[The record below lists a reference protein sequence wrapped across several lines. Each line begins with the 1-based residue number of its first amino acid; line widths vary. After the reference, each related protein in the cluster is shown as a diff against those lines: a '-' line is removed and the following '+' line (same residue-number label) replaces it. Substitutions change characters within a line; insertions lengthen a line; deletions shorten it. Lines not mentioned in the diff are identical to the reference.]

1 MAGGTPDA
9 SLAETIALL
18 WTDHSRPVG
27 RTGRSIND
35 FVAAATELA
44 RASGLEALSM
54 RAIAERLGVRTMATY
69 NFAPGKAA
77 LLALMVDHAYRDLYP
92 TGAIPAA
99 DAWRARL
106 KRVAKANRELFLA
119 NSWLHAACRARSLM
133 GPHELAKYEVELAA
147 LEKIGLTDVEMDQTL
162 AAILNHAAHISALES
177 QLLVERRGS
186 GLEDPQWWVEVMPQ
200 LERYADARRFP
211 LTARVGRAATAA
223 RDGEFW
229 GEEAFNFGLE
239 RLLDGIE
246 VLIRSR

>member
-1 MAGGTPDA
+1 MAGGTSDA

-18 WTDHSRPVG
+18 WSDHSRPVG

-44 RASGLEALSM
+44 QASGLDALSM

-77 LLALMVDHAYRDLYP
+77 LLALMVDHAYRDVYA
-92 TGAIPAA
+92 GAEPASKN
-99 DAWRARL
+99 WRPRL
-106 KRVAKANRELFLA
+106 TRVAKTNRELFLA
-119 NSWLHAACRARSLM
+119 KPWLHAARPARSLM
-133 GPHELAKYEVELAA
+133 GPHELAKHEIELGA

-162 AAILNHAAHISALES
+162 AAILNHAAHTSALES
-177 QLLVERRGS
+177 QLLAERRGS

-229 GEEAFNFGLE
+229 GEEAFSFGLE